1 MTDNTPAEQEEG
13 AALPP
18 ADIGDTTA
26 LTEGEAPPLITFEG
40 LGLGKNTV
48 RALEAMA
55 YEGMSS
61 HLAAQREGIRIDNFN
76 RTFSKPHVRRVYNQ
90 IVKAIRDNAGA
101 QAYLRNVNLSQ
112 TSQSDHVKADL
123 NKWIA
128 GVDGIAAVKRVEG
141 RMHHQHSFGGFDYD
155 EDEPVDVT
163 PEDNQSPADDAPNPT
178 KQGQS
183 GEGGTHDVE

>member
-1 MTDNTPAEQEEG
+1 MTDNTPEPQEEG

-18 ADIGDTTA
+18 AEIS
-26 LTEGEAPPLITFEG
+26 FRG
-40 LGLGKNTV
+40 LGLGKKTV

-55 YEGMSS
+55 YEGMSA

-76 RTFSKPHVRRVYNQ
+76 RTFGKPHVRRVYNQ
-90 IVKAIRDNAGA
+90 VVKTIRDNAA
-101 QAYLRNVNLSQ
+101 VQAYLRNVSLSQ

-141 RMHHQHSFGGFDYD
+141 RMHHQHSFGGF
-155 EDEPVDVT
+155 EFDEPEPIDVT
-163 PEDNQSPADDAPNPT
+163 PEDTQSPALDVSEPY
-178 KQGQS
+178 KQGVS
-183 GEGGTHDVE
+183 GDGGTHDGE